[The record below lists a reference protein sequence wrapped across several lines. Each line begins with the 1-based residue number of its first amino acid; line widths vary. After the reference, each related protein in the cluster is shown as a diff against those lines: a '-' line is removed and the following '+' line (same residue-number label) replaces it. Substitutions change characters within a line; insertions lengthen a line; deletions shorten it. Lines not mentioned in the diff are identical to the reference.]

1 MPARK
6 HAPVAQ
12 TVADARLLYTD
23 TTADKLVEA
32 QRRPPTSESR
42 RVAVA
47 LFEHVG
53 LTDAWWTCAR
63 AVVASAATKVRGPR
77 TRANGARALGMQVE
91 AAVPPGTALA
101 VISRRAKKPA
111 GQLTTRGHA
120 SEPVAAT
127 PAASNKMQ
135 HDAGAS
141 TRQQS
146 TISGGTST
154 CGLGFIVPGL
164 SERPVRS
171 RFAVED
177 TAGTRQAIQ
186 HEWKQ
191 GMMKKDVLSA
201 CARIDAFLDNPL
213 LASDEDRAAVTLQ
226 SVTRGWLLRRA
237 RKAGAVLFPVE
248 AQALADGRVLIHKG
262 YGGRV
267 YSLGPSQRRSMVN
280 KHFAAS
286 KIQRAWLM
294 HWSATCARLQAEDSC
309 ISLAAEDSL
318 LNVAP
323 RVIGSDLA
331 CANVAAVKLLQRAM
345 RMYAARKCCR
355 RMRLRLSKAVN
366 FLPFL
371 STDLAAAT
379 MTAAS
384 LIKDAAAMRVQ
395 SFWRGASCRQRL
407 KGKQLARARAA
418 LLLQRHA
425 RGWSS
430 RRKMAQEQSLLLRRL
445 LLKRVVR
452 WWNKIMWTVYSPGKV
467 GRENVGNDGGNAAG
481 TGWYG
486 AISRSGE
493 TLPGV
498 GISEGVRGEIQVSQ
512 ASDARDMFGAARTLA
527 TPIASGQLGCVC
539 DEDGSRKLSSAHVRV
554 QATEEN
560 NEGLRVN
567 DTPARSQ
574 THPHPLLCPE
584 TPRRSWQIVESTG
597 TSTRDCKEDSSTGT
611 AHLPS
616 CCLGNQDLDTMR
628 WPETYSSSICLEAG
642 ALKQGDGHRR

>member
-1 MPARK
+1 
-6 HAPVAQ
+6 
-12 TVADARLLYTD
+12 
-23 TTADKLVEA
+23 
-32 QRRPPTSESR
+32 
-42 RVAVA
+42 
-47 LFEHVG
+47 
-53 LTDAWWTCAR
+53 
-63 AVVASAATKVRGPR
+63 
-77 TRANGARALGMQVE
+77 
-91 AAVPPGTALA
+91 
-101 VISRRAKKPA
+101 
-111 GQLTTRGHA
+111 
-120 SEPVAAT
+120 
-127 PAASNKMQ
+127 
-135 HDAGAS
+135 
-141 TRQQS
+141 
-146 TISGGTST
+146 
-154 CGLGFIVPGL
+154 
-164 SERPVRS
+164 
-171 RFAVED
+171 
-177 TAGTRQAIQ
+177 
-186 HEWKQ
+186 
-191 GMMKKDVLSA
+191 
-201 CARIDAFLDNPL
+201 
-213 LASDEDRAAVTLQ
+213 VTLQ

-267 YSLGPSQRRSMVN
+267 YSLGPPQRRSMVN
-280 KHFAAS
+280 KHFAAR

-294 HWSATCARLQAEDSC
+294 HWSAACTRLQAEGSC
-309 ISLAAEDSL
+309 ISLAPEDSL

-323 RVIGSDLA
+323 HVIGPDLA
-331 CANVAAVKLLQRAM
+331 CADVPAVKVLQRAM

-366 FLPFL
+366 FLRFL

-395 SFWRGASCRQRL
+395 SFWRGASCRQML

-467 GRENVGNDGGNAAG
+467 GRENLSNDGGDAAG
-481 TGWYG
+481 TGWHG

-493 TLPGV
+493 TLSGV
-498 GISEGVRGEIQVSQ
+498 GISEGLGGEIQGAQ
-512 ASDARDMFGAARTLA
+512 ASDARDRDMFGAARTPA
-527 TPIASGQLGCVC
+527 TPIASGQLGCVG
-539 DEDGSRKLSSAHVRV
+539 DEDGSTELSSAHVRV
-554 QATEEN
+554 QATEEK

-567 DTPARSQ
+567 DTPAWSQ

-597 TSTRDCKEDSSTGT
+597 ASTRDCKENNSPGT
-611 AHLPS
+611 ARLPLG
-616 CCLGNQDLDTMR
+616 CLGDQDLDTMQ